1 MSITERAL
9 QGAPSPY
16 ALEIAGIMGELQLA
30 IVRLSVAS
38 RSHLLE
44 MKARAPE
51 GKHHQE
57 AKDIATALTTRELAD
72 AVQEVT
78 DAFARLRDESRR
90 LSRALMTAED
100 HRHIN

>member
-1 MSITERAL
+1 MSITERAP

-30 IVRLSVAS
+30 IVGLSVAS

-57 AKDIATALTTRELAD
+57 ARDIAIALTSRELAD

-90 LSRALMTAED
+90 LSRLLMTVED